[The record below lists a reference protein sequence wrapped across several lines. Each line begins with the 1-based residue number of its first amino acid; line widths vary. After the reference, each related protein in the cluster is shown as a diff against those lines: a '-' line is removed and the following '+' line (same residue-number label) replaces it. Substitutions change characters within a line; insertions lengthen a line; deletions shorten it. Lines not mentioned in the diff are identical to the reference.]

1 MTPSYGGND
10 DPPPAQQHRPL
21 NGSPTPAAPPQRGLA
36 AAARLRALQATAAC
50 RLIATRMRLSLTM
63 RLRVWLVAA
72 LSVTPV
78 PAPRRR
84 VFPGHPREVAQARR
98 FVASLLADCPVA
110 DTAVLLTSEVVTNA
124 LAHTLSGDAGTFEVV
139 VWRGARTACVA
150 VVDSGAAGTP
160 AAGRFDPDA
169 EAGRGLALVASLAAR
184 WGHEGGTAG
193 RAVWFMLRWP
203 GE

>member
-10 DPPPAQQHRPL
+10 DPPHAQQHRPV
-21 NGSPTPAAPPQRGLA
+21 NGSPPPAEPPQGGLA
-36 AAARLRALQATAAC
+36 AVAWLRALQAAGAC
-50 RLIATRMRLSLTM
+50 WLIAARMRLRLTV

-72 LSVTPV
+72 LSVTPI
-78 PAPRRR
+78 PAPHRR

-98 FVASLLADCPVA
+98 FVASLLAGCPFA

-124 LAHTLSGDAGTFEVV
+124 LAHTVSGDGGTFEVV

-150 VVDSGAAGTP
+150 VVDGGASGTP

-169 EAGRGLALVASLAAR
+169 EAGRGLALVDSLAAR

-193 RAVWFMLRWP
+193 RAVWFLLRWP